1 MTWLKRLLT
10 TLALLSCAA
19 VAAFFLLG
27 PRWVDN
33 ASNQVVGDPGRR
45 PTPEALALHRQLIVG
60 DLHADSALWG
70 KDLLVR
76 NNIPFSILYYEMFY
90 QKTLL

>member
-27 PRWVDN
+27 PRWVDS

-45 PTPEALALHRQLIVG
+45 PTPEALARR
-60 DLHADSALWG
+60 DLHQ
-70 KDLLVR
+70 LVCPSPVSGR
-76 NNIPFSILYYEMFY
+76 ARETSCATERTPDTHRDAHRLE
-90 QKTLL
+90 

>member
-27 PRWVDN
+27 PRWVDS

-45 PTPEALALHRQLIVG
+45 PTPPAMPMPASFCENTAVE
-60 DLHADSALWG
+60 S
-70 KDLLVR
+70 
-76 NNIPFSILYYEMFY
+76 NFFPNIAAPQSPN
-90 QKTLL
+90 

>member
-45 PTPEALALHRQLIVG
+45 PTP
-60 DLHADSALWG
+60 
-70 KDLLVR
+70 
-76 NNIPFSILYYEMFY
+76 
-90 QKTLL
+90 